1 MVKKTT
7 LNELGSMMEHVVKH
21 MATKEDIAEVRRDL
35 GTEITAVRTEMAT
48 KEQVFALQTQVNSIE
63 NDIRGMKQSKLEF
76 RVADL
81 EEKVFGKVR
90 P

>member
-7 LNELGSMMEHVVKH
+7 LNELGSVMEHVVKH
-21 MATKEDIAEVRRDL
+21 MATKEDLADLKKELKAELASKADL
-35 GTEITAVRTEMAT
+35 
-48 KEQVFALQTQVNSIE
+48 FALQTQVSSIE
-63 NDIRGMKQSKLEF
+63 NDIRSMKQSKLEF

-90 P
+90 A

>member
-7 LNELGSMMEHVVKH
+7 LNELGLMMEHVVKH
-21 MATKEDIAEVRRDL
+21 MATKEDV
-35 GTEITAVRTEMAT
+35 TELKGEIV
-48 KEQVFALQTQVNSIE
+48 ALQTQVNSIE
-63 NDIRGMKQSKLEF
+63 TDIRGMKHSKLEF

-90 P
+90 A